1 MHDGPSTLQPSP
13 IDRSDTYV
21 FIKGVKHKIYKEECP
36 MLKKARIWHQT
47 PSGWNNGWVDEK
59 ADLGDKILY
68 HYPDYPLTGRPT
80 GIEIS
85 FAGWGVRMWFSEP
98 IGDALFGPDL
108 EFREYTCEMDN
119 YFKKIGTTLM
129 L

>member
-1 MHDGPSTLQPSP
+1 MLNARFTRKGAQGPRWPG
-13 IDRSDTYV
+13 SD
-21 FIKGVKHKIYKEECP
+21 
-36 MLKKARIWHQT
+36 ARRPLVGIM
-47 PSGWNNGWVDEK
+47 GRVDEK
-59 ADLGDKILY
+59 ADLEDKILY

-85 FAGWGVRMWFSEP
+85 FAGWGVRVWFSEP
-98 IGDALFGPDL
+98 VGDALFEPDL

-119 YFKKIGTTLM
+119 YFKKIGTILM